1 MNEAIIL
8 PSLHPLFLFHPLPP
22 LAVLLPRFREISGDS
37 LWALGVLGWGLGLL
51 WCPHQG
57 LNHLTLRAELNNLRT
72 FALTTEL
79 RKAHHLDGL
88 EGVFLHTFNAA
99 PGAVLRTAPNT
110 FPSTVSSHYPSPAI
124 SPVLL
129 QCCPSA
135 ASVLPQHMAPV
146 LSPVLYLVPQHC
158 PPELSQYCLH
168 HCLSTL
174 TSTVSVL
181 PQYCSIGLAAGVG
194 RRMGSM
200 CVV

>member
-99 PGAVLRTAPNT
+99 PGAVLRTAPST
-110 FPSTVSSHYPSPAI
+110 FPSTVPSHYPSPAFA
-124 SPVLL
+124 PVLL

-135 ASVLPQHMAPV
+135 ASVLPQHCPPV
-146 LSPVLYLVPQHC
+146 LSPVLHLVPQHC
-158 PPELSQYCLH
+158 PQSCPSTASITVSVLSQVLSQYCL
-168 HCLSTL
+168 
-174 TSTVSVL
+174 STVPLV
-181 PQYCSIGLAAGVG
+181 LAAGVG
-194 RRMGSM
+194 RTMGSM

>member
-1 MNEAIIL
+1 M
-8 PSLHPLFLFHPLPP
+8 
-22 LAVLLPRFREISGDS
+22 
-37 LWALGVLGWGLGLL
+37 

-88 EGVFLHTFNAA
+88 EGVLLHTFNAA

-135 ASVLPQHMAPV
+135 ASVLPQHMPPV

-158 PPELSQYCLH
+158 PPELSQYSLPSLFQYSH
-168 HCLSTL
+168 KYCLSTA
-174 TSTVSVL
+174 SVL
-181 PQYCSIGLAAGVG
+181 FHWLWQQGWGGGWGA
-194 RRMGSM
+194 
-200 CVV
+200 CVLCNNKKDQHY